1 MDVKLL
7 TEFSII
13 DLSIMLLYLVGVIA
27 LAQKFKPISVKFVRL
42 FSFISVVHVATTIG
56 YYLYSLSDITD
67 AVGYYRKVLF
77 VYDSWPDTFGQ
88 GTYFIYA
95 TLYPLVN
102 YLHISYF
109 GSYFVYSFIGLFG
122 YYFILKVLLDITG
135 YKWTNW
141 FYVLLMPMLHF
152 WTVSIGKDSLIFF
165 GISMLAY
172 MFYFNKKWMYYVLP
186 ILLIGLIR
194 IHILFFVMAA
204 FGFTQLFLNKNLK
217 TGYKF
222 LLITALAIGLVGLFP
237 FLLERV
243 DFKNEESILEQVE
256 MLGDRK
262 LAGGASINLKD
273 SNLIV
278 RWFSYVFRP
287 FFIDAHNIFAIA
299 ASIENLV
306 WVLMFINIVKRIRH
320 KIVDAFRHIYWFSA
334 FSILTIT
341 LPGAYLLSNLGVAAR
356 QKTMI
361 IPFLF
366 MLLFISLFKSKE
378 NNNSI

>member
-13 DLSIMLLYLVGVIA
+13 DISIMLLYLVGVIA

-77 VYDSWPDTFGQ
+77 VYDSWPETFGQ

-109 GSYFVYSFIGLFG
+109 GSYFVYSFIGLLG
-122 YYFILKVLLDITG
+122 YYFLLKVLLDITG

-165 GISMLAY
+165 GISTLAY

-217 TGYKF
+217 RG
-222 LLITALAIGLVGLFP
+222 
-237 FLLERV
+237 
-243 DFKNEESILEQVE
+243 
-256 MLGDRK
+256 
-262 LAGGASINLKD
+262 IN
-273 SNLIV
+273 
-278 RWFSYVFRP
+278 FY
-287 FFIDAHNIFAIA
+287 
-299 ASIENLV
+299 
-306 WVLMFINIVKRIRH
+306 
-320 KIVDAFRHIYWFSA
+320 
-334 FSILTIT
+334 
-341 LPGAYLLSNLGVAAR
+341 
-356 QKTMI
+356 
-361 IPFLF
+361 
-366 MLLFISLFKSKE
+366 
-378 NNNSI
+378 